1 LINETLTRRA
11 FLRTLTV
18 LGTSALLPSL
28 TNAQAAP
35 PAFVPVGK
43 ANAFA
48 LHVVKIVT
56 LPGGHPIFVQR
67 IALGNAPVSF
77 HVLSALC
84 THKGCPVAWNG
95 AVKQFQCPCHGGKFD
110 AVGRNIAGP
119 PPSPLPTL
127 PVRVVKGMVL
137 VGV

>member
-18 LGTSALLPSL
+18 LSASALLPPVAE
-28 TNAQAAP
+28 AQAASA
-35 PAFVPVGK
+35 AFVPVGK
-43 ANAFA
+43 ANAFP
-48 LHVVKIVT
+48 LHVVKPVT
-56 LPGGHPIFVQR
+56 LPGGHPVFVQR
-67 IALGNAPVSF
+67 IGAGQTAKAF

-84 THKGCPVAWNG
+84 THKGCLVAWNAG
-95 AVKQFQCPCHGGKFD
+95 AKQFQCPCHRGRFD
-110 AVGRNIAGP
+110 MAGRVVGGP
-119 PPSPLPTL
+119 PPAPLPTL